1 MNTKSTDP
9 LRYIAGYAPEIKAQV
24 QAMIDKDS
32 LAEYLA
38 KKYPQQH
45 SIGNDKALRG
55 YVMDLK
61 NQYLRKSAP
70 LNKIAFDNTIH
81 IVHNALGLHSFVSRV
96 QGAKL
101 KSNNEIRIGAMFK
114 KAPAAFLQ
122 MIVVHELAHLKE
134 KDHNKAF
141 YQLCQHMLPDYHQ
154 FEFDMR
160 LYLAQSELANAAE

>member
-45 SIGNDKALRG
+45 SIGNDKALRS

-96 QGAKL
+96 QGGKL

-141 YQLCQHMLPDYHQ
+141 
-154 FEFDMR
+154 
-160 LYLAQSELANAAE
+160 